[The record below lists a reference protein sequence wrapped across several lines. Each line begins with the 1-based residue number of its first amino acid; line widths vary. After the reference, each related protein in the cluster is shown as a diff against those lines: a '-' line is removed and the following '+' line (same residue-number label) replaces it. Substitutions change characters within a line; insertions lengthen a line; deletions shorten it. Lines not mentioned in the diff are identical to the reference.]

1 MKGFLS
7 TLLVCF
13 VAYSATAAPECDLGK
28 QVIDK
33 VDNRIINGW
42 WKAKYM
48 LPKSFSAAGRC
59 WELDYHL
66 ADNGVAQVNASN
78 TSPKTGEIVVLN
90 GGAKIIQNYKINGTF
105 PKNSGF
111 EAVYHVLA
119 WEEEKGYHIIGG
131 CIPLLNYNPLIWI
144 AYRHYPPSEESLEA
158 SKAALK
164 KTGLKLEDFDI
175 NCDSDGRHI

>member
-28 QVIDK
+28 QIIDK
-33 VDNRIINGW
+33 VDTRIINGL
-42 WKAKYM
+42 WKLKYL

-66 ADNGVAQVNASN
+66 SANGVAQLNASN
-78 TSPKTGEIVVLN
+78 ISPKTGEIVMIN
-90 GGAKIIQNYKINGTF
+90 GAGKIIQDHNVNVTF
-105 PKNSGF
+105 PKNPEF
-111 EAVYHVLA
+111 DAVYHVLA
-119 WEEEKGYHIIGG
+119 WEEEKGYKIVGG
-131 CIPLLNYNPLIWI
+131 CVPLLNYNPLIWI
-144 AYRHYPPSEESLEA
+144 SYRHYPPSEESLEA
-158 SKAALK
+158 SKVALK